1 MDRHALGGR
10 ENIRNIRND
19 DRFNYLNLK
28 KKSTKDDPEKKMW
41 PQYSPTATANRK
53 ILNSINIVISEGI
66 HSINYWKLNLKC
78 LGFPI

>member
-41 PQYSPTATANRK
+41 PQY
-53 ILNSINIVISEGI
+53 
-66 HSINYWKLNLKC
+66 
-78 LGFPI
+78 